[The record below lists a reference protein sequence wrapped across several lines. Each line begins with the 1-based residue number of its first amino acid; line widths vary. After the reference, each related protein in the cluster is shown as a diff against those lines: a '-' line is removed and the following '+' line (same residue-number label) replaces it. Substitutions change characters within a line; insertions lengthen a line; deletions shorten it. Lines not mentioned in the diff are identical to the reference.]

1 MVSWA
6 IWARC
11 YWTSWCFFWWW
22 PPWFR
27 RCGAQSSR
35 ALIMRLV
42 SRTLPRMGDTERI
55 ALEAGTVWWDG
66 DLFSGNPD
74 WTKLLRFKPVGL
86 TAKEQAFIDGP
97 VAELCAMLDEWQ
109 IENDKDLPPEVWRFI
124 KSKGFFGMIIP
135 EAYGGLGFSAAA
147 HSAVVVKLSSRS
159 LTAAVT
165 VMVPN
170 SLGPAELLLHY
181 GTDAQK
187 SHYLPRL
194 AAAEEIPCFAL
205 TGPEAGSDA
214 AATTSEGVVCRG
226 TWQGREVARD
236 PPELAQAL
244 HHAGADRDAHRP
256 GVPAARSRRAARARP
271 GRAAARPRRR
281 PRDHLRAGPGQSAR
295 HHHRAA
301 ARPAGHPV
309 PERPDRGARRVRSA
323 STRSSAAPPTPATA
337 GGC

>member
-1 MVSWA
+1 MGHLGALLLDVLVLLVVLAAVIPPLRRA
-6 IWARC
+6 IF
-11 YWTSWCFFWWW
+11 T
-22 PPWFR
+22 
-27 RCGAQSSR
+27 R
-35 ALIMRLV
+35 AIMRLV

-74 WTKLLRFKPVGL
+74 WAKLLRFKPVGL

-187 SHYLPRL
+187 NHYLPRL
-194 AAAEEIPCFAL
+194 AVADEIPCFAL

-226 TWQGREVARD
+226 TWQGREVVGHPA
-236 PPELAQAL
+236 ELAQAL
-244 HHAGADRDAHRP
+244 HHAGARSRP
-256 GVPAARSRRAARARP
+256 WSGWRSGCATPTGCSSAARMRRRAAPTAIWASPAR
-271 GRAAARPRRR
+271 
-281 PRDHLRAGPGQSAR
+281 
-295 HHHRAA
+295 
-301 ARPAGHPV
+301 
-309 PERPDRGARRVRSA
+309 
-323 STRSSAAPPTPATA
+323 
-337 GGC
+337 